1 MSSDQQT
8 AKFRVLTGL
17 AIVALVIAL
26 LLGVLEVATR
36 VLFDRNGMHYGIEMW
51 KYAKTLKRP
60 SENWDIGH
68 EHVPEGKAVLMGV
81 PVESNSLGLRD
92 REFSRNKEPGVY
104 RILVLGDSMTF
115 GWGVRAED
123 TYAKQLER
131 MLNETNAH
139 SDRRSF
145 EVINAGVGNYNTAQE
160 VAYFKERG
168 VRLNPDMVILGFYL
182 NDAESTPRANAGF
195 LSRHS
200 YLYVVAA
207 SFLDAVERRRG
218 DRQGYREYY
227 LDLYRD
233 GRPGWEG
240 SKAALGQLIDLSREG
255 DIELR
260 ILMIPELHSPAQDYP
275 FEPVH
280 ARIREIGGANGVP
293 VIEVRQ
299 AMSGIEP
306 RSLWVSPGDAHPNAR
321 AHQLIAKE
329 LFAHLTADLLEDS
342 DDETASDGAHQE

>member
-1 MSSDQQT
+1 MSSDPET
-8 AKFRVLTGL
+8 VEFRPLTGL
-17 AIVALVIAL
+17 AIVAVVITL
-26 LLGVLEVATR
+26 LLGALEVTTR
-36 VLFDRNGMHYGIEMW
+36 IVYDTNGMHYGIEMW

-68 EHVPEGKAVLMGV
+68 EHIPSAKAVLMGV

-92 REFSRNKEPGVY
+92 REFSPSKEPGVY

-115 GWGVRAED
+115 GWGTRAED
-123 TYAKQLER
+123 TYAKRLEG
-131 MLNETNAH
+131 MLNETAAH
-139 SDRRSF
+139 SDRRRF

-168 VRLNPDMVILGFYL
+168 MRLDPDMVILGFYL
-182 NDAESTPRANAGF
+182 NDAEPTPRAKAGF

-207 SFLDAVERRRG
+207 SFLDAIQRRQEEG
-218 DRQGYREYY
+218 QGYEEYY

-233 GRPGWEG
+233 GQPGWEG
-240 SKAALGQLIDLSREG
+240 SKAALGQLIDLCRKS

-280 ARIREIGGANGVP
+280 ARIREIGGTTGVP

-299 AMSGIEP
+299 AMTGIEA
-306 RSLWVSPGDAHPNAR
+306 RSLWVSPGDAHPNAL
-321 AHQLIAKE
+321 AHQLIANE
-329 LFAHLTADLLEDS
+329 LFAYLEADLLGGPHNS
-342 DDETASDGAHQE
+342 TPTSGSQQE